1 MTTDD
6 LTGFTAH
13 CDAHAATLHATRGA
27 VGAAYGQLRAACV
40 QAIRD
45 GGKILWF
52 GNGGSAADAQH
63 LAAELVVRYRD
74 DRPPIAALALTTD
87 TSVLTAG
94 GNDLGFEQI
103 FARQITALGRA
114 GDVAIGISTSGHSA
128 NVRLGLEAARAIGMV
143 PAALG
148 GRDGGALVG
157 LADPYVIVPSTVTAH
172 IQEMHIMIGHILCA
186 DIEQQLGYI
195 RA

>member
-1 MTTDD
+1 MTMDD

-13 CDAHAATLHATRGA
+13 CDAHAATLAATRAA
-27 VGAAYGQLRAACV
+27 VGPAFARLRAACV
-40 QAIRD
+40 QAIRN

-87 TSVLTAG
+87 SSVLTAG
-94 GNDLGFEQI
+94 GNDLGFDQI

-114 GDVAIGISTSGHSA
+114 GDVAIGITTSGRSA
-128 NVRLGLEAARAIGMV
+128 NVRLGLEAARAMGMI

-148 GRDGGALVG
+148 GRDGGDLVG

-186 DIEQQLGYI
+186 ELEQQLGYT
-195 RA
+195 AP